1 MQNLFAVKVIQKL
14 SAFFYHATAC
24 NATHGIAKAFFSVC
38 LSVKHVLCDETKESS
53 ADFLIPHE
61 RSFMG
66 RPTVPVFF
74 KFCSLRPEIAVYQNI
89 SCTELMV
96 TWLCLQPAV
105 SYVWCLE
112 IQFAAYEKTALQADY
127 VTINQ
132 FINLFSQLRN
142 INIKWIS
149 TKQCKAQWLATR
161 KANRSSE
168 LVGQISTK
176 IRLAFT
182 KIVSQWLKIE
192 L

>member
-74 KFCSLRPEIAVYQNI
+74 LN
-89 SCTELMV
+89 
-96 TWLCLQPAV
+96 
-105 SYVWCLE
+105 
-112 IQFAAYEKTALQADY
+112 FAASAQRLP
-127 VTINQ
+127 
-132 FINLFSQLRN
+132 FIR
-142 INIKWIS
+142 IS
-149 TKQCKAQWLATR
+149 VA
-161 KANRSSE
+161 RS
-168 LVGQISTK
+168 
-176 IRLAFT
+176 
-182 KIVSQWLKIE
+182 
-192 L
+192 